1 MTLPKLAQEAP
12 QPPKELEAWMRK
24 EVFSGRYIIF
34 NSKTKMGFCTSCQY
48 TRPILEGG
56 KHNTKSH
63 CMACGEEVTYK
74 SGKLGRAGLEE
85 RARVLYFGKR
95 GKSVYAVLLDA
106 AMDYRP
112 EYPVIHSYIK
122 AVYKFNRKEQTNL
135 ICHPEYFIY
144 TERWETR
151 KTNELPY
158 NQSWFGYTSVRDYA
172 YTGNLAKAIK
182 GTDLQY
188 ATFIAH
194 PLWAEPH
201 QILRILDLSA
211 KYPATELLY
220 KVGLYQIIRDKV
232 GKSPGSRA
240 INWKG
245 TDLKSV
251 LRINRDEIRE
261 AVRLNID
268 LATLDFYKTCRRKGV
283 RISIAQ
289 AAATGGY
296 TILAETLQKLSMRST
311 TEKIF
316 RYLDKQQAVREE
328 VSRKSGT
335 IFRGTYGYLIRDY
348 QDYLKECED
357 LGHDMTDKRILFPK
371 DLAKAHERTTIQ
383 IKVKASGAEDA
394 QIRAIAQ
401 KLQGVA
407 WKKNGLLIRPAA
419 NAEEI
424 ITEGQRQNHCVGSY
438 LPRAARGET
447 HILLVRRTE
456 APEEPF
462 YTMEYK
468 NGQIIQCRG
477 HSNCTTTAEVQAFIE
492 EWLAWTKKKKK
503 ARKAA

>member
-151 KTNELPY
+151 KTNELPM
-158 NQSWFGYTSVRDYA
+158 NQSWFGYGWVKDYV
-172 YTGNLAKAIK
+172 YTGNLTKAIR

-188 ATFIAH
+188 CELLHSTREIKAWE
-194 PLWAEPH
+194 L
-201 QILRILDLSA
+201 LRLIDLNA
-211 KYPATELLY
+211 KYPAVELLQ
-220 KVGLYQIIRDKV
+220 KVGLRNLIQGKV
-232 GKSPGSRA
+232 EELAGSRA

-245 TDLKSV
+245 TDLRSI
-251 LRINRDEIRE
+251 LRLNRAEIRE
-261 AVRLNID
+261 AVRLDISMQ
-268 LATLDFYKTCRRKGV
+268 TLDVYKTFQRKGTK
-283 RISIAQ
+283 ISMEHASQMHFLLTGDLIAE
-289 AAATGGY
+289 
-296 TILAETLQKLSMRST
+296 LARHST
-311 TEKIF
+311 TDKVF
-316 RYLDKQQAVREE
+316 RYLDKQEE
-328 VSRKSGT
+328 FRKGAEYSPGT
-335 IFRGTYGYLIRDY
+335 IYKGTYGYLIRDY
-348 QDYLKECED
+348 RDYLKECED
-357 LGHDMTDKRILFPK
+357 LGFDMTDKQILFPR
-371 DLAKAHERTTIQ
+371 DLAKAHERTSVQ
-383 IKVKASGAEDA
+383 LKVRANAVEDA
-394 QIRAIAQ
+394 KIRAIAE
-401 KLQGVA
+401 KLSGVA
-407 WKKNGLLIRPAA
+407 WQKDGLLVRPAA

-424 ITEGQRQNHCVGSY
+424 ITEGKRQNHCVGSY
-438 LPRAARGET
+438 LPRVARGET
-447 HILLVRRTE
+447 NILLVRRTE

-477 HSNCTTTAEVQAFIE
+477 NSNCMTTTEVQAFID

-503 ARKAA
+503 SKAA